1 MRVYDD
7 DAEARTLKCVP
18 PKPESDEGVEIAWRT
33 VSGRSGR
40 TKLTGKELEYLNDHD
55 STRMLHFLGLETIDA
70 DANHVSDEPEFLI
83 IEICLDSGA
92 GDHALSRVDIPGFTV
107 EESAGS
113 RAGRN
118 FVAAGGKR
126 IRNEGQALLH
136 LLGDGGAGLRSVFQV
151 AEVTRPLWSVGKICD
166 QGFDAH
172 FTAKKATISKDG
184 KEVLT
189 FERRSGLYLGMIRLR
204 NPKYK
209 PKDDLDFTRPSR

>member
-1 MRVYDD
+1 MTTALETMCGINLCITADSEVNVS
-7 DAEARTLKCVP
+7 DAEVGEYILI
-18 PKPESDEGVEIAWRT
+18 GVA
-33 VSGRSGR
+33 
-40 TKLTGKELEYLNDHD
+40 
-55 STRMLHFLGLETIDA
+55 
-70 DANHVSDEPEFLI
+70 
-83 IEICLDSGA
+83 LDSGA
-92 GDHALSRVDIPGFTV
+92 GDHVLSRVDIPGFSI

-136 LLGDGGAGLRSVFQV
+136 LLADGGAGLRSVFQV

-172 FTAKKATISKDG
+172 FTARKATISKDG

-189 FERRSGLYLGMIRLR
+189 FERRNGLYLGMIRLR

-209 PKDDLDFTRPSR
+209 PKGSLGFTRPSR